1 MASSNKSQYEINK
14 PRTSR
19 STLGTVQ
26 WFFQALS
33 GIFLIFFVGVHL
45 YVAHI
50 NGGTPVALFDSVIRN
65 LHNPW
70 WLAFF
75 IVFVWIITYH
85 ALNGVKGIL
94 YDMGLSQK
102 GKKYV
107 SYAIT
112 GVYIVTVIYGTILA
126 VIVAGMTVP

>member
-1 MASSNKSQYEINK
+1 MATSSKSQYDINK

-19 STLGTVQ
+19 GTLGTVQ

-33 GIFLIFFVGVHL
+33 GIFLVFFVGVHL

-50 NGGTPVALFDSVIRN
+50 NGGTPVALFASVVKN
-65 LHNPW
+65 LQNPW

-85 ALNGVKGIL
+85 ALNGVKGIV
-94 YDMGLSQK
+94 YDMGLSQR
-102 GKKYV
+102 GKKIAAYGL
-107 SYAIT
+107 T
-112 GVYIVTVIYGTILA
+112 GLYIVTVIYGTILA
-126 VIVAGMTVP
+126 IVVAGMVA